1 MPAEKETVAFE
12 PKGMLYR
19 NLGESGLRV
28 PVFSYGGWLTVGGTQ
43 KGDQVK
49 ELMQKAWDL
58 GINMFDN
65 AEVYSN
71 GQSEI
76 EMGRVIKELN
86 WDRRDL
92 VITTKVFFGTG
103 RKEIQN
109 TRGLSRKHIIEGAH
123 ASLHRLGLD
132 YVDVIFAHRP
142 DPTVPMEEIVRAFN
156 WLIDNNKAF
165 YWGTSEW
172 SAAQITQAKEVA
184 RRLNMVGPT
193 AEQPHYSMLHRERFE
208 IEYADLFKREGLGS
222 TIWSPLDSGML
233 TGKYNDG
240 VPAGSRFDTNKA
252 FFKDT
257 VAALQSEE
265 GKAKIEKV
273 KKLTKVA
280 EKLGASMTN
289 LALAWTLLNPNV
301 STCILGATKPEQL
314 EENVKALDVYKKLKD
329 QPEVIAQIEEI
340 LDNKPT
346 FSNGYGR
353 YDKNGDFLY
362 KL

>member
-1 MPAEKETVAFE
+1 
-12 PKGMLYR
+12 
-19 NLGESGLRV
+19 
-28 PVFSYGGWLTVGGTQ
+28 
-43 KGDQVK
+43 
-49 ELMQKAWDL
+49 
-58 GINMFDN
+58 
-65 AEVYSN
+65 
-71 GQSEI
+71 
-76 EMGRVIKELN
+76 MGRVIKELN

-123 ASLHRLGLD
+123 ASLQRLGLD

-142 DPTVPMEEIVRAFN
+142 DPTVPMEEVVRAFN

-172 SAAQITQAKEVA
+172 TAAQITQAKEVA

-208 IEYADLFKREGLGS
+208 IEYSDLFKREGLGS

-257 VAALQSEE
+257 VAALQTDE

-280 EKLGASMTN
+280 EKIGASMTN

-301 STCILGATKPEQL
+301 STCIVSLRGLVTMLIGSSVPPSRSSSRRTSRLLTSTRSSKTSPRSLPRLRRSSTTSLPTPTATAATTRTVTSCTSSK
-314 EENVKALDVYKKLKD
+314 
-329 QPEVIAQIEEI
+329 
-340 LDNKPT
+340 
-346 FSNGYGR
+346 SR
-353 YDKNGDFLY
+353 RS
-362 KL
+362 

>member
-1 MPAEKETVAFE
+1 
-12 PKGMLYR
+12 
-19 NLGESGLRV
+19 
-28 PVFSYGGWLTVGGTQ
+28 
-43 KGDQVK
+43 
-49 ELMQKAWDL
+49 
-58 GINMFDN
+58 
-65 AEVYSN
+65 
-71 GQSEI
+71 
-76 EMGRVIKELN
+76 MGRVIKELN

-132 YVDVIFAHRP
+132 YVDIIFAHRP

-172 SAAQITQAKEVA
+172 TAAQITQAKEVA

-208 IEYADLFKREGLGS
+208 VEYADLFKRDGLGS

-257 VAALQSEE
+257 VAALQTDE

-301 STCILGATKPEQL
+301 STCIVSSPGWFQLTRSLAPPSRSSSRRTSRRSMSTRSSRTSPRSSPRSRRSSTTSRPSRTATAATTRTATSCTSSKQQMR
-314 EENVKALDVYKKLKD
+314 NAAVSSDVC
-329 QPEVIAQIEEI
+329 
-340 LDNKPT
+340 
-346 FSNGYGR
+346 S
-353 YDKNGDFLY
+353 
-362 KL
+362 